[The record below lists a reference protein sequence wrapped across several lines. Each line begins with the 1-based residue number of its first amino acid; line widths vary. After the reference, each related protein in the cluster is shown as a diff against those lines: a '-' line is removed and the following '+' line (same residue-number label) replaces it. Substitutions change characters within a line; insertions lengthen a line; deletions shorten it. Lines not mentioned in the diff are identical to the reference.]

1 MQHYV
6 ALLDEEAG
14 RVGVTFPDFPG
25 CTTVAKSLPE
35 AVEKAAAVLAFHI
48 EGVAEDGAV
57 PPPRSLADLARHP
70 QFRADAKGAFAVLIP
85 YTRPSR
91 AVRTNVTIEE
101 SLLDLI
107 DRAAAAA
114 GETRSGWLALAARRR
129 LMEDHP
135 APNERKR
142 A

>member
-1 MQHYV
+1 MQHYI

-14 RVGVTFPDFPG
+14 KVGVTFPDFPG
-25 CTTVAKSLPE
+25 CTTVGQSLSE

-57 PPPRSLADLARHP
+57 PPPRSLAELTRDRR
-70 QFRADAKGAFAVLIP
+70 FRADSKGALAVLIP
-85 YTRPSR
+85 YMSPSR

-129 LMEDHP
+129 LIEHHP
-135 APNERKR
+135 ASPERKR